1 MEGAD
6 FMPIY
11 VLLVFAVV
19 LLDQSL
25 KFYVLGNI
33 SLGHSE
39 VLVDNWLSLAHIRNY
54 GAAWS
59 ILQGQQ
65 WLFTIISVIAIAVVI
80 YYFIKLWKNWGYAL
94 GLTLIL
100 GGTIGNFI
108 DRLRLGY
115 VIDMFELD
123 FINFPI
129 FNVADCALTVGVII
143 ILLVMLKDDSI

>member
-1 MEGAD
+1 
-6 FMPIY
+6 MPIY

-19 LLDQSL
+19 LLDQSV
-25 KFYVLGNI
+25 KFFVLGHIPLN
-33 SLGHSE
+33 HSE
-39 VLVDNWLSLAHIRNY
+39 VLFNNIFSLAHIRNY

-65 WLFTIISVIAIAVVI
+65 WFFTVISLIAIVVVI

-100 GGTIGNFI
+100 GGTIGNLI

-115 VIDMFELD
+115 VIDMFQLD
-123 FINFPI
+123 FIDFPI
-129 FNVADCALTVGVII
+129 FNVADCALTVGVLIVLI
-143 ILLVMLKDDSI
+143 VMLKDDSL

>member
-1 MEGAD
+1 
-6 FMPIY
+6 MPIY

-19 LLDQSL
+19 LLDQSV
-25 KFYVLGNI
+25 KFFVLGHIPLN
-33 SLGHSE
+33 HSE
-39 VLVDNWLSLAHIRNY
+39 VLVNNVFSLAHVRNY

-59 ILQGQQ
+59 MLQGQQ
-65 WLFTIISVIAIAVVI
+65 WFFTLISIIAIVVVI

-100 GGTIGNFI
+100 GGTIGNFV

-143 ILLVMLKDDSI
+143 ILIVMLRDDSL

>member
-1 MEGAD
+1 
-6 FMPIY
+6 MPLY

-25 KFYVLGNI
+25 KFYVQGNI
-33 SLGHSE
+33 ALNHSE
-39 VLVDNWLSLAHIRNY
+39 VLVNHWLSLAHIRNY

-65 WLFTIISVIAIAVVI
+65 WFFTVVSLVAIVVVI

-100 GGTIGNFI
+100 GGTLGNFV

-115 VIDMFELD
+115 VVDMFELD

-129 FNVADCALTVGVII
+129 FNVADCALTVGLLI
-143 ILLVMLKDDSI
+143 ILVVMLKDDSL

>member
-1 MEGAD
+1 MKGAD
-6 FMPIY
+6 VMPIY
-11 VLLVFAVV
+11 LLLVFAVV
-19 LLDQSL
+19 LLDQSV
-25 KFYVLGNI
+25 KFYVQGNI
-33 SLGHSE
+33 PLNHSE
-39 VLVDNWLSLAHIRNY
+39 TLVNNWLSLAHIRNY

-65 WLFTIISVIAIAVVI
+65 WFFTVISVVAIVIVV

-100 GGTIGNFI
+100 GGTLGNFV

-115 VIDMFELD
+115 VVDMFELD

-129 FNVADCALTVGVII
+129 FNVADCALTVGLVII
-143 ILLVMLKDDSI
+143 LVVMLKDDSL